1 MKRRIGLTLFA
12 LALAGMPFAAG
23 CGGAMA
29 ERREEPQ
36 PDARAQMN
44 EQEARL
50 RAAQQEL
57 EEAGPACEGR
67 CRASTSIC
75 DAAHRICQLASD
87 LGDETSRARC
97 ARADASCSDATTAT
111 TECACTPASEDAGRV
126 SVLGATHPHAT

>member
-57 EEAGPACEGR
+57 E
-67 CRASTSIC
+67 
-75 DAAHRICQLASD
+75 
-87 LGDETSRARC
+87 
-97 ARADASCSDATTAT
+97 
-111 TECACTPASEDAGRV
+111 
-126 SVLGATHPHAT
+126 